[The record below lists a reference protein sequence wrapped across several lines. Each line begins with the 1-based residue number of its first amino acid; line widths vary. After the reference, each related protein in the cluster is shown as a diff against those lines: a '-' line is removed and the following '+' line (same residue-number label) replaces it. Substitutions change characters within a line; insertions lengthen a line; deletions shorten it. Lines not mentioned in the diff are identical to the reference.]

1 MPVRSGSTANLPSG
15 AAERLRAMR
24 GTGDR
29 PAFFTSDLSVDE
41 FLLVEQA
48 GFEALG
54 LVLGSSIYHV
64 GFQWQK
70 WSVSQELPVLTRAM
84 YDARELAMTRMEEE
98 ADLLGAD
105 GVVGVRLVFKQ
116 YAMDE
121 GVLEFQAIGTA
132 IRHRERKGSFRTKDN
147 RPFTSDLSGQDLWK
161 LVRAGYR
168 PVSLAMGA
176 CVYHIAHLSFMQ
188 ALKQVGRNQEMKI
201 YTRRRTRRASSRSSA
216 CRPRRCSAAGSAWS
230 ARASR
235 SRTGGGARTRSS
247 SSRWGPRWCR
257 WGAMRSAEAARR
269 RAAGGDVRQRGM
281 IGPPAR
287 SAVPV

>member
-1 MPVRSGSTANLPSG
+1 MPDYEPGSTANLPSG

-24 GTGDR
+24 GTGER

-70 WSVSQELPVLTRAM
+70 WSVSQELVVLTKAM
-84 YDARELAMTRMEEE
+84 FEARELAMTRMEEE

-132 IRHRERKGSFRTKDN
+132 IRHLDRKGSFRTKDN
-147 RPFTSDLSGQDLWK
+147 RPFTSDLSGQDFWK
-161 LVRAGYR
+161 LAKAGYR
-168 PVSLAMGA
+168 PISLSMGA

-188 ALKQVGRNQEMKI
+188 ALKQTGRNQEMKI
-201 YTRRRTRRASSRSSA
+201 YTDATY
-216 CRPRRCSAAGSAWS
+216 AARELALERMQ
-230 ARASR
+230 AEAVER
-235 SRTGGGARTRSS
+235 GGIGVVGARVEESN
-247 SSRWGPRWCR
+247 WG
-257 WGAMRSAEAARR
+257 WGANAIEFFAVGTAVAPLEDRPGRPLLESMQSVVTFNSAGRT
-269 RAAGGDVRQRGM
+269 
-281 IGPPAR
+281 
-287 SAVPV
+287 

>member
-1 MPVRSGSTANLPSG
+1 MGTYVPGSTANLPSG

-24 GTGDR
+24 GKGDR
-29 PAFFTSDLSVDE
+29 PAFFTSDLTVDE

-54 LVLGSSIYHV
+54 LVMGSSIYHV

-70 WSVSQELPVLTRAM
+70 WSVSQELDVLTRAM
-84 YDARELAMTRMEEE
+84 FQARELAMTRMEEE

-132 IRHRERKGSFRTKDN
+132 IRHRERVGSFRTKDN

-188 ALKQVGRNQEMKI
+188 ALKQAGRNQEMKV
-201 YTRRRTRRASSRSSA
+201 YTEATYAARELALERMQAEAVERGGIGVVGARVEESNWGWGANAIEFFAVGTAVAPMGERAES
-216 CRPRRCSAAGSAWS
+216 PKLDTVQQVVTFDDKGSA
-230 ARASR
+230 
-235 SRTGGGARTRSS
+235 
-247 SSRWGPRWCR
+247 
-257 WGAMRSAEAARR
+257 
-269 RAAGGDVRQRGM
+269 
-281 IGPPAR
+281 
-287 SAVPV
+287 

>member
-1 MPVRSGSTANLPSG
+1 MPDYVPGSTASLPSG

-24 GTGDR
+24 GAGDR
-29 PAFFTSDLSVDE
+29 PAFFTSDLTVDE

-54 LVLGSSIYHV
+54 LVMGSSIYHV
-64 GFQWQK
+64 GFQWQR
-70 WSVSQELPVLTRAM
+70 WSVSQELTVLTKAM
-84 YDARELAMTRMEEE
+84 FDARELAMTRMEEE

-105 GVVGVRLVFKQ
+105 GIVGVRLIFKE

-121 GVLEFQAIGTA
+121 GVLEFQAVGTG
-132 IRHRERKGSFRTKDN
+132 IRHRDRTGSFRTKDN

-188 ALKQVGRNQEMKI
+188 ALKQAGRNQEMKI
-201 YTRRRTRRASSRSSA
+201 YTDATY
-216 CRPRRCSAAGSAWS
+216 AARELALERMQ
-230 ARASR
+230 AEAIER
-235 SRTGGGARTRSS
+235 GGIGVVGARVEESN
-247 SSRWGPRWCR
+247 WG
-257 WGAMRSAEAARR
+257 WGANAIEFFAVGTAVAPM
-269 RAAGGDVRQRGM
+269 GDKVDR
-281 IGPPAR
+281 PLD
-287 SAVPV
+287 AVQQVVTFNDKG

>member
-1 MPVRSGSTANLPSG
+1 MPYTPGSTASLPAG

-24 GTGDR
+24 GTGNK

-54 LVLGSSIYHV
+54 LVMGSSIYHV
-64 GFQWQK
+64 GFQWQR
-70 WSVSQELPVLTRAM
+70 WSVSQELDILTKAM
-84 YDARELAMTRMEEE
+84 FEARELAMTRMEEE

-132 IRHRERKGSFRTKDN
+132 IRHRERVGSFRTKDN

-161 LVRAGYR
+161 LARAGYR

-188 ALKQVGRNQEMKI
+188 ALKQAGRNQEMKI
-201 YTRRRTRRASSRSSA
+201 YTDATY
-216 CRPRRCSAAGSAWS
+216 AARELALERMQAEAMERGGVGVVG
-230 ARASR
+230 ARVEESNWGWGANAIEFFAVGTAVAPMDDKASR
-235 SRTGGGARTRSS
+235 APLNVQEVVTFDAN
-247 SSRWGPRWCR
+247 
-257 WGAMRSAEAARR
+257 A
-269 RAAGGDVRQRGM
+269 
-281 IGPPAR
+281 
-287 SAVPV
+287 

>member
-1 MPVRSGSTANLPSG
+1 MPDYVPGSTANLPRG

-24 GTGDR
+24 GTGER

-54 LVLGSSIYHV
+54 LVLGSCIYHV

-70 WSVSQELPVLTRAM
+70 WSVSQELPVLTKAM

-105 GVVGVRLVFKQ
+105 GVVGVRLVFKE

-132 IRHRERKGSFRTKDN
+132 IRHRERIGSMRTRDN

-168 PVSLAMGA
+168 PVSLSMGA
-176 CVYHIAHLSFMQ
+176 CVYHIAHLSFLQ
-188 ALKQVGRNQEMKI
+188 ALKQAGRNQEMKV
-201 YTRRRTRRASSRSSA
+201 YTDATY
-216 CRPRRCSAAGSAWS
+216 AARELALERMQ
-230 ARASR
+230 AEAIER
-235 SRTGGGARTRSS
+235 GGIGVVGARVEESN
-247 SSRWGPRWCR
+247 WG
-257 WGAMRSAEAARR
+257 WGANAIEFFAVGTAVAPM
-269 RAAGGDVRQRGM
+269 GDKVDR
-281 IGPPAR
+281 PLD
-287 SAVPV
+287 AVQQVVTFNDKG

>member
-1 MPVRSGSTANLPSG
+1 MPDYVPGSTASLPPG
-15 AAERLRAMR
+15 AAARLRAMR
-24 GTGDR
+24 GTGDH

-70 WSVSQELPVLTRAM
+70 WSVSQELPVLTGAM
-84 YDARELAMTRMEEE
+84 YHARELAMTRMEEE

-132 IRHRERKGSFRTKDN
+132 IRHRERKGSYRTKDN

-188 ALKQVGRNQEMKI
+188 TLKQVGRNQEMTV
-201 YTRRRTRRASSRSSA
+201 YTEATY
-216 CRPRRCSAAGSAWS
+216 AARELALERMQAEAIQRGGVGVVG
-230 ARASR
+230 ARVEESNWGWGANAIEFFAVGTAVAPTGDAR
-235 SRTGGGARTRSS
+235 SRTPLDAVQQVVTFDN
-247 SSRWGPRWCR
+247 
-257 WGAMRSAEAARR
+257 
-269 RAAGGDVRQRGM
+269 AG
-281 IGPPAR
+281 
-287 SAVPV
+287 

>member
-1 MPVRSGSTANLPSG
+1 MPDYVPGSAASLPKG
-15 AAERLRAMR
+15 AEQRLRAMR

-41 FLLVEQA
+41 FLLIEHA

-54 LVLGSSIYHV
+54 LVLGSCIYHV

-70 WSVSQELPVLTRAM
+70 WSVSQELPILTRAM

-105 GVVGVRLVFKQ
+105 GIVGVRLVFKQ

-121 GVLEFQAIGTA
+121 GVLEFQAVGTA
-132 IRHRERKGSFRTKDN
+132 IRHREHAGSMRTKDN

-161 LVRAGYR
+161 LVRGGYR

-188 ALKQVGRNQEMKI
+188 ALKQVGRNQEMTI
-201 YTRRRTRRASSRSSA
+201 YTEATY
-216 CRPRRCSAAGSAWS
+216 AAREMALE
-230 ARASR
+230 R
-235 SRTGGGARTRSS
+235 
-247 SSRWGPRWCR
+247 
-257 WGAMRSAEAARR
+257 MQAEAA
-269 RAAGGDVRQRGM
+269 QRGGLGVVGARVEESNWGWGSNA
-281 IGPPAR
+281 IEFFAVGTAVAPIAGAPP
-287 SAVPV
+287 SDELQAVQRVVTFDSTS

>member
-1 MPVRSGSTANLPSG
+1 MPDYVPGSTASLPPG
-15 AAERLRAMR
+15 AAARLRSMR
-24 GTGDR
+24 GTGDH

-70 WSVSQELPVLTRAM
+70 WSVSQELPVLTGAM
-84 YDARELAMTRMEEE
+84 YHARELAMTRMEEE

-188 ALKQVGRNQEMKI
+188 TLKQVGRNQEMTV
-201 YTRRRTRRASSRSSA
+201 YTEATY
-216 CRPRRCSAAGSAWS
+216 AARELALERMQ
-230 ARASR
+230 AEAIQR
-235 SRTGGGARTRSS
+235 GGIGVVGARVEESN
-247 SSRWGPRWCR
+247 WG
-257 WGAMRSAEAARR
+257 WGANAIEFFAVGTAVVPTGDAASLKPLD
-269 RAAGGDVRQRGM
+269 AVQQVVTFDNAG
-281 IGPPAR
+281 
-287 SAVPV
+287 

>member
-1 MPVRSGSTANLPSG
+1 MPDYVPGSAANLPTG
-15 AAERLRAMR
+15 AAERLKTMR

-29 PAFFTSDLSVDE
+29 PAFFTSDLTVDE

-70 WSVSQELPVLTRAM
+70 WSVSQELPVLTHAM
-84 YDARELAMTRMEEE
+84 YEARELAMTRMEEE

-105 GVVGVRLVFKQ
+105 GVVGVRLVFKE

-132 IRHRERKGSFRTKDN
+132 IRHRDRKGSFRTKDN

-188 ALKQVGRNQEMKI
+188 ALKQAGRNQEMKI
-201 YTRRRTRRASSRSSA
+201 YTDATY
-216 CRPRRCSAAGSAWS
+216 AARELALERMQ
-230 ARASR
+230 AEAIQE
-235 SRTGGGARTRSS
+235 GGIGVVGARVEESN
-247 SSRWGPRWCR
+247 WG
-257 WGAMRSAEAARR
+257 WGANAIEFFAVGTAV
-269 RAAGGDVRQRGM
+269 AILGD
-281 IGPPAR
+281 PANR
-287 SAVPV
+287 KQLDAVQQVVTFDNVGA

>member
-1 MPVRSGSTANLPSG
+1 MGYVPGSAANLPSG
-15 AAERLRAMR
+15 AAERLRSMR
-24 GTGDR
+24 GTGER
-29 PAFFTSDLSVDE
+29 PAFFTSDLTIDE

-54 LVLGSSIYHV
+54 LVMGSSIYHV

-70 WSVSQELPVLTRAM
+70 WSVSQELDVLSKAM
-84 YDARELAMTRMEEE
+84 FQARELAMTRMEEE

-105 GVVGVRLVFKQ
+105 GIVGVRLVFKQ

-132 IRHRERKGSFRTKDN
+132 IRHRERVGSFRTKDN

-168 PVSLAMGA
+168 PVSLSMGA

-188 ALKQVGRNQEMKI
+188 TLKQTGRNQEMKV
-201 YTRRRTRRASSRSSA
+201 YTEATY
-216 CRPRRCSAAGSAWS
+216 AARELALERMQ
-230 ARASR
+230 AEAVER
-235 SRTGGGARTRSS
+235 GGIGVVGARVEESN
-247 SSRWGPRWCR
+247 WG
-257 WGAMRSAEAARR
+257 WGANAIEFFAVGTAVAKMNGAAEMPKLE
-269 RAAGGDVRQRGM
+269 GVQQVVTFDDKG
-281 IGPPAR
+281 
-287 SAVPV
+287 

>member
-1 MPVRSGSTANLPSG
+1 MSDYVPGSTASLPSG

-54 LVLGSSIYHV
+54 LVMGSSIYHV

-70 WSVSQELPVLTRAM
+70 WSVSQELGVLTKAM
-84 YDARELAMTRMEEE
+84 FEARELAMTRMEEE

-105 GVVGVRLVFKQ
+105 GVVGVRLVFQQ
-116 YAMDE
+116 YAIDE

-132 IRHRERKGSFRTKDN
+132 IRHRDRQGNFRTKDN

-168 PVSLAMGA
+168 PVSLSMGA
-176 CVYHIAHLSFMQ
+176 CVYHIAHLSFLQ
-188 ALKQVGRNQEMKI
+188 ALKQTGRNQEMKV
-201 YTRRRTRRASSRSSA
+201 YTDATY
-216 CRPRRCSAAGSAWS
+216 AARELALERMQ
-230 ARASR
+230 AEAVER
-235 SRTGGGARTRSS
+235 GGIGVVGARVEESN
-247 SSRWGPRWCR
+247 WG
-257 WGAMRSAEAARR
+257 WGANAIEFFAVGTAIAPMGAKAEAPKL
-269 RAAGGDVRQRGM
+269 D
-281 IGPPAR
+281 
-287 SAVPV
+287 PVQQVVTFDNHG

>member
-1 MPVRSGSTANLPSG
+1 
-15 AAERLRAMR
+15 MR

-84 YDARELAMTRMEEE
+84 YEARELAMTRMEEE

-105 GVVGVRLVFKQ
+105 GVCGVRLLFKQ

-132 IRHRERKGSFRTKDN
+132 IRHRERVGSFRTKHN

-168 PVSLAMGA
+168 PVSLSMGA
-176 CVYHIAHLSFMQ
+176 CVYHIAHLTFLQ
-188 ALKQVGRNQEMKI
+188 ALKQAGRNQEMTV
-201 YTRRRTRRASSRSSA
+201 YTEATY
-216 CRPRRCSAAGSAWS
+216 AARELALERMQAEAVQDGAI
-230 ARASR
+230 
-235 SRTGGGARTRSS
+235 GIVGARVEESN
-247 SSRWGPRWCR
+247 WG
-257 WGAMRSAEAARR
+257 WGANAIEFFAVGTAVAPMFDATKPRQLDSVQQVVTFNSA
-269 RAAGGDVRQRGM
+269 G
-281 IGPPAR
+281 
-287 SAVPV
+287 

>member
-1 MPVRSGSTANLPSG
+1 MPDYVQGSTANLPAG

-29 PAFFTSDLSVDE
+29 PAFFTSDLTVDE

-48 GFEALG
+48 GFDALG
-54 LVLGSSIYHV
+54 LVMGSSIYHV

-70 WSVSQELPVLTRAM
+70 WSVSQELVVLTKAM
-84 YDARELAMTRMEEE
+84 FEARELAMTRMEEE

-132 IRHRERKGSFRTKDN
+132 IRHREKTGSFRTKDN

-168 PVSLAMGA
+168 PVSLSMGA

-188 ALKQVGRNQEMKI
+188 ALKQTGRNQEMKI
-201 YTRRRTRRASSRSSA
+201 YTDATYAARELALERMQAEAVERGGSGVVGARVEESNWGWGANAIEFFAVGTAVVPMSIDTD
-216 CRPRRCSAAGSAWS
+216 RPRLDAVQQVV
-230 ARASR
+230 
-235 SRTGGGARTRSS
+235 TFNDK
-247 SSRWGPRWCR
+247 
-257 WGAMRSAEAARR
+257 
-269 RAAGGDVRQRGM
+269 GDV
-281 IGPPAR
+281 
-287 SAVPV
+287 STT

>member
-1 MPVRSGSTANLPSG
+1 MYTPGSTANLPAG
-15 AAERLRAMR
+15 AADRLRAMR
-24 GTGDR
+24 GSGAR

-54 LVLGSSIYHV
+54 LVMGSSIYHV
-64 GFQWQK
+64 GFQWQR
-70 WSVSQELPVLTRAM
+70 WSVSQELGVLTKAM
-84 YDARELAMTRMEEE
+84 FEARELAMTRMEEE

-105 GVVGVRLVFKQ
+105 GVVGVRLVFKE

-132 IRHRERKGSFRTKDN
+132 IRHRERVGSFRTKDN

-161 LVRAGYR
+161 LARAGYR

-188 ALKQVGRNQEMKI
+188 ALKQAGRNQEMKI
-201 YTRRRTRRASSRSSA
+201 YTDATY
-216 CRPRRCSAAGSAWS
+216 AARELALERMQ
-230 ARASR
+230 AEAVER
-235 SRTGGGARTRSS
+235 GGVGVVGARVEESN
-247 SSRWGPRWCR
+247 WG
-257 WGAMRSAEAARR
+257 WGANAIEFFAVGTAVAPMDDKAT
-269 RAAGGDVRQRGM
+269 RAPLNVQEVVTFDGN
-281 IGPPAR
+281 
-287 SAVPV
+287 S

>member
-1 MPVRSGSTANLPSG
+1 MPDYVPGSTASLPSG

-24 GTGDR
+24 GTGEH
-29 PAFFTSDLSVDE
+29 PAFFTSDLTIDE

-98 ADLLGAD
+98 ADLLGGD

-116 YAMDE
+116 YAMEE
-121 GVLEFQAIGTA
+121 GILEFQAIGTA

-188 ALKQVGRNQEMKI
+188 TLKQAGRNQEMKV
-201 YTRRRTRRASSRSSA
+201 YTEATY
-216 CRPRRCSAAGSAWS
+216 AARELALERMQAEAVQRGGS
-230 ARASR
+230 
-235 SRTGGGARTRSS
+235 GVVGARVEESN
-247 SSRWGPRWCR
+247 WG
-257 WGAMRSAEAARR
+257 WGANAIEFFAVGTAVTRMEGAEDAQPLSDVQRVITFDSA
-269 RAAGGDVRQRGM
+269 G
-281 IGPPAR
+281 
-287 SAVPV
+287 

>member
-1 MPVRSGSTANLPSG
+1 VPGSTANLPSG

-24 GTGDR
+24 GAGDR
-29 PAFFTSDLSVDE
+29 PAFFTSDLTVDE

-48 GFEALG
+48 GFQALG

-84 YDARELAMTRMEEE
+84 YEARELAMTRMEEE

-132 IRHRERKGSFRTKDN
+132 IQHRDRKGSFRTKDN

-168 PVSLAMGA
+168 PVSLSMGA

-188 ALKQVGRNQEMKI
+188 ALKQAGRNQEMKI
-201 YTRRRTRRASSRSSA
+201 YTEATY
-216 CRPRRCSAAGSAWS
+216 AARELALERMQAEAVERGG
-230 ARASR
+230 
-235 SRTGGGARTRSS
+235 TGVVGARVEESN
-247 SSRWGPRWCR
+247 WG
-257 WGAMRSAEAARR
+257 WGANAIEFFAVGTAVTRMDGAELRLLSDVQQVVTFNG
-269 RAAGGDVRQRGM
+269 AG
-281 IGPPAR
+281 
-287 SAVPV
+287 

>member
-1 MPVRSGSTANLPSG
+1 MTPYVPGATANLPPG
-15 AAERLRAMR
+15 AAQRLKLMR
-24 GTGDR
+24 GTGER
-29 PAFFTSDLSVDE
+29 PAFFTSDLSIDE
-41 FLLVEQA
+41 FLLVEHA

-70 WSVSQELPVLTRAM
+70 WSVSQELPVLTHSM
-84 YDARELAMTRMEEE
+84 YEARELAMTRMEEE

-105 GVVGVRLVFKQ
+105 GIVGVRLVFKQ

-132 IRHRERKGSFRTKDN
+132 IRHRERGGSLRTKDN

-161 LVRAGYR
+161 LMQGGYR

-188 ALKQVGRNQEMKI
+188 ALKQVGRNQEMTI
-201 YTRRRTRRASSRSSA
+201 YTEATY
-216 CRPRRCSAAGSAWS
+216 AARELALERMQLE
-230 ARASR
+230 AVQR
-235 SRTGGGARTRSS
+235 GGVGIVGARVEESN
-247 SSRWGPRWCR
+247 WG
-257 WGAMRSAEAARR
+257 WGANAIEFFAVGTAVAPIGAA
-269 RAAGGDVRQRGM
+269 AVRTPLENVQKVVTFDGT
-281 IGPPAR
+281 A
-287 SAVPV
+287 

>member
-1 MPVRSGSTANLPSG
+1 MTPNYAPGSTANLPPG
-15 AAERLRAMR
+15 AAERLRSMR
-24 GTGDR
+24 GTGPR
-29 PAFFTSDLSVDE
+29 PAFFTSDLSIDE

-70 WSVSQELPVLTRAM
+70 WSVSQELPVLTHAM
-84 YDARELAMTRMEEE
+84 YQARELAMTRMEEE

-132 IRHRERKGSFRTKDN
+132 IRHRERSGSLRTKDN

-161 LVRAGYR
+161 LLQGGYR

-188 ALKQVGRNQEMKI
+188 ALKQVGRNQEMVI
-201 YTRRRTRRASSRSSA
+201 YTEATY
-216 CRPRRCSAAGSAWS
+216 AARELALERMQAEAV
-230 ARASR
+230 AR
-235 SRTGGGARTRSS
+235 GGVGVVGARVEESN
-247 SSRWGPRWCR
+247 WG
-257 WGAMRSAEAARR
+257 WGANAIEFFAVGTAV
-269 RAAGGDVRQRGM
+269 APTGTGEVRTPLENVQKVVTFDG
-281 IGPPAR
+281 IA
-287 SAVPV
+287 

>member
-1 MPVRSGSTANLPSG
+1 MPDYQPGSTASLPPG
-15 AAERLRAMR
+15 AATRLRAMR

-29 PAFFTSDLSVDE
+29 PKFFTSDLSIDE

-70 WSVSQELPVLTRAM
+70 WSVSQELPILTQAM

-105 GVVGVRLVFKQ
+105 GIVGVRLVFKE

-132 IRHRERKGSFRTKDN
+132 IRHRERQGSLRTKDN

-161 LVRAGYR
+161 LMRGGYR

-188 ALKQVGRNQEMKI
+188 ALRQIGRNKEMTI
-201 YTRRRTRRASSRSSA
+201 YTEATY
-216 CRPRRCSAAGSAWS
+216 AARELALERMQ
-230 ARASR
+230 AEAMER
-235 SRTGGGARTRSS
+235 GGIGIVGARVEESN
-247 SSRWGPRWCR
+247 WG
-257 WGAMRSAEAARR
+257 WGANAIEFFAIGTAVMPIEGAS
-269 RAAGGDVRQRGM
+269 QRPGLD
-281 IGPPAR
+281 ALQQVVTFN
-287 SAVPV
+287 STT

>member
-1 MPVRSGSTANLPSG
+1 MPDYVPGSVANLPTG
-15 AAERLRAMR
+15 AATRLAAMR
-24 GTGDR
+24 GKGDR

-70 WSVSQELPVLTRAM
+70 WSVSQELSVLTTAM
-84 YDARELAMTRMEEE
+84 YHARELAMTRMEEE

-116 YAMDE
+116 YEMDE

-132 IRHRERKGSFRTKDN
+132 IRHREKTGSMRTKDN

-161 LVRAGYR
+161 LIRAGYR
-168 PVSLAMGA
+168 PVSLSMGA

-188 ALKQVGRNQEMKI
+188 ALKQAGRNQEMKI
-201 YTRRRTRRASSRSSA
+201 YTEATY
-216 CRPRRCSAAGSAWS
+216 AARELALERMQ
-230 ARASR
+230 AEAVQR
-235 SRTGGGARTRSS
+235 GGIGIVGARVEESN
-247 SSRWGPRWCR
+247 WG
-257 WGAMRSAEAARR
+257 WGANAIEFFAVGTAVAPM
-269 RAAGGDVRQRGM
+269 GDGVVLKPM
-281 IGPPAR
+281 D
-287 SAVPV
+287 AVQQVVTFDSTG